1 LEVIPK
7 VGVLFQVDQRVR
19 RDNDQSTPRVLT
31 KGETVERVTKIQL
44 GPDLYPK
51 ERRQYEDLLHKYIHL
66 FTFGYKDFWEIAFV
80 MPFGLCNIPKTFQRL
95 MNKVFEPFLGLFL

>member
-1 LEVIPK
+1 M
-7 VGVLFQVDQRVR
+7 
-19 RDNDQSTPRVLT
+19 
-31 KGETVERVTKIQL
+31 ERVTKIQL

-66 FTFGYKDFWEIAFV
+66 FTFGYKDLWEIAFV
-80 MPFGLCNIPKTFQRL
+80 MPFGLCNIPKTFRRL